1 MYYDV
6 NSKSYLHAATG
17 KYYYLD
23 VATNSLKE
31 WASAASAASAAAPS
45 LAMAEADKFL
55 QVNRFDTNF
64 LRYSFFSQEIS
75 EKPES
80 SSDAAAATDPITA
93 LPAAAVTN
101 VAFDDVATNDAA
113 AAPVAAAVVAAVAS
127 VPAVKPAFSLALK
140 GKAPP
145 KKAIEVAPAAAD
157 DGKPFVMAL
166 KAGPVKK
173 EAKSNASNI
182 ALWNKKALELHEEEE
197 VVVPTN
203 AAMPKSGQPLKR
215 SQVLFFCTPIT
226 FFL

>member
-1 MYYDV
+1 MSIRCVIYFV
-6 NSKSYLHAATG
+6 
-17 KYYYLD
+17 
-23 VATNSLKE
+23 V
-31 WASAASAASAAAPS
+31 
-45 LAMAEADKFL
+45 
-55 QVNRFDTNF
+55 
-64 LRYSFFSQEIS
+64 QEIS

-80 SSDAAAATDPITA
+80 SLEAAAAATERPSDPAATA
-93 LPAAAVTN
+93 AVAAAPSDGATNETTATPAAA
-101 VAFDDVATNDAA
+101 AA
-113 AAPVAAAVVAAVAS
+113 AASS

-140 GKAPP
+140 PKVST
-145 KKAIEVAPAAAD
+145 KKAEAAPAAAD

-215 SQVLFFCTPIT
+215 SQVFA
-226 FFL
+226 